1 MSVYATDW
9 AGALADVRAAGAA
22 VSFVGATTVSGY
34 AIRTKGN
41 PKRYVALKLVETESP
56 TLFFVPSTFG
66 TVPALNDLVTFGGTE
81 YAVADVEPFMP
92 DGTAIFSRVIVTR

>member
-1 MSVYATDW
+1 MSVYTTDH
-9 AGALADVRAAGAA
+9 AGALADVRAAGAS
-22 VSFVGATTVSGY
+22 VSFTGSGVAGY
-34 AIRTKGN
+34 ALRTRGN
-41 PKRYVALKLVETESP
+41 PRRYQALKLVETESP

-66 TVPALNDLVTFGGTE
+66 SIPALNDLVTFGGKE